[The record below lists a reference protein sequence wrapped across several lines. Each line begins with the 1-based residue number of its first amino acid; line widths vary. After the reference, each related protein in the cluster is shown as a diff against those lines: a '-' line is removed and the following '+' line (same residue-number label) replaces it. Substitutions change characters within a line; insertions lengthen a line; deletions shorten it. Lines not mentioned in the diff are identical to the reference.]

1 MKSLRMGDVIAL
13 TLLFAAACL
22 AAFIGGIDHN
32 VAGLTG
38 LSLAAVAQSTYGTT
52 QPAAVA
58 GMWANMTNWD
68 ADTRICETAAGI
80 GFGLACGQ
88 GSADKGAV
96 LGGALALFVG
106 VSVKDIT
113 LVHDTAD
120 EYQQNDNMSVAT
132 EGDIWVQTSV
142 ATSPTADVHYDATT
156 GVFATSGGSGPIV
169 GARWMATRD
178 AGLGLLRLSG
188 HLPVA

>member
-1 MKSLRMGDVIAL
+1 MTRLRWGDVVAFSLLLIAA
-13 TLLFAAACL
+13 TVAVF
-22 AAFIGGIDHN
+22 FGGIDPLSS
-32 VAGLTG
+32 GLTG
-38 LSLAAVAQSTYGTT
+38 LSIAAVVQSSYSSTME
-52 QPAAVA
+52 PAVA

-88 GSADKGAV
+88 GTGDKGAV
-96 LGGALALFVG
+96 IAGSLAIFVG
-106 VSVKDIT
+106 VSVKDVT

-120 EYQQNDNMSVAT
+120 EYQEHDNMAVAT

-142 ATSPTADVHYDATT
+142 STSPTADVHYSATT
-156 GVFATSGGSGPIV
+156 GIFATSGGSGPIV

>member
-1 MKSLRMGDVIAL
+1 MKLIRPGDAVAF
-13 TLLFAAACL
+13 LLFLVAFCMAGYQGYLDPVSSGL
-22 AAFIGGIDHN
+22 A
-32 VAGLTG
+32 
-38 LSLAAVAQSTYGTT
+38 LAAVVQSTYGGNIS
-52 QPAAVA
+52 PAVA

-68 ADTRICETAAGI
+68 ADTRIAEGNI

-88 GSADKGAV
+88 GTADRGAV

-120 EYQQNDNMSVAT
+120 RYETNDNMAVGN

-142 ATSPTADVHYDATT
+142 AVTPADPVHYSSTT
-156 GVFATSGGSGPIV
+156 GIFAISGGEGPIV
-169 GARWMATRD
+169 GARWMESSA

>member
-1 MKSLRMGDVIAL
+1 MHSYKPAI
-13 TLLFAAACL
+13 
-22 AAFIGGIDHN
+22 I
-32 VAGLTG
+32 
-38 LSLAAVAQSTYGTT
+38 AAVAMLAIAALAVGLGIYDPVPNALTAITAMAVVQSAYGDTME
-52 QPAAVA
+52 PAVA

-88 GSADKGAV
+88 GSADKGV
-96 LGGALALFVG
+96 ILGSTLANFVG

-113 LVHDTAD
+113 VLNSTSPDK
-120 EYQQNDNMSVAT
+120 YPQYSNVALAN

-142 ATSPTADVHYDATT
+142 ATSPTDVVHYDATT
-156 GVFATSGGSGPIV
+156 GIFAISGGSGPIA
-169 GARWMATRD
+169 GARWMKSRA

-188 HLPVA
+188 HLPVP